1 MSTTDPVATDE
12 ARREEVDGVLT
23 VTFTRDAKRNAVTPA
38 MFDVLY
44 GAVRDL
50 GDRDDLRVLVITGEG
65 RFFTSG
71 LDFAS
76 LRLNV
81 GEGTDGIV
89 RGSNMRRQYR
99 AEAHHD
105 LFDEI
110 ESIEKPVILAAQGAC
125 MGVGI
130 EMGVSC
136 DFRFAA
142 EGATFSLPEV
152 QNIATLPGSG
162 GISRLTRLVGPHWAR
177 WLAMACETIDAQQAL
192 QIGLVHAVYPADT
205 FQEQVQAFAR
215 KMAGLP
221 REAVGLTK
229 HAIDVA
235 ETVDRR
241 TAREFDRMAQTL
253 LFMSDDF
260 KDKVSAFNNA
270 SAARQAARPS

>member
-1 MSTTDPVATDE
+1 MSSTEATATDE
-12 ARREEVDGVLT
+12 ARREDADGVIT

-38 MFDVLY
+38 MFDVLE

-50 GDRDDLRVLVITGEG
+50 GDQDDLRVLVITGEG

-110 ESIEKPVILAAQGAC
+110 ESIEKPVILAAQSHC
-125 MGVGI
+125 LGVGI

-162 GISRLTRLVGPHWAR
+162 GISRLTRIVGPHWAR
-177 WLAMACETIDAQQAL
+177 WLAMACETVDAQQAL
-192 QIGLVHAVYPADT
+192 AIGLVHAVYPADT

-215 KMAGLP
+215 KLAGLP

-270 SAARQAARPS
+270 SAARQAGRG

>member
-1 MSTTDPVATDE
+1 MSTSDTTATDE
-12 ARREEVDGVLT
+12 ARREEADGVLT
-23 VTFTRDAKRNAVTPA
+23 VTFTRDGKRNAVTPA
-38 MFDVLY
+38 MFDVVY

-192 QIGLVHAVYPADT
+192 QIGLVHAVYPAET

-215 KMAGLP
+215 KMAALP

-229 HAIDVA
+229 VAIDAA

-270 SAARQAARPS
+270 SAARQASRG